1 MSYERRLIA
10 AAKYV
15 FDGDERHAGEAQI
28 NCSDFGVTA
37 TLKRHQTEGL
47 SWLIRRYL
55 IGANVILGIHFVFHF
70 INST

>member
-1 MSYERRLIA
+1 MNYEQRLIA

-15 FDGDERHAGEAQI
+15 FDGDTRAATEEPQV

-37 TLKRHQTEGL
+37 SLKPHQIEGL

-55 IGANVILGIHFVFHF
+55 IGANVILGTRLIFQ
-70 INST
+70 NRLN